1 MFSYAYSKLRLDN
14 VLYYQNTSTQW
25 NAMPLSFYDSMNGRK
40 VGEMSWKIN
49 NKLELIDKN

>member
-1 MFSYAYSKLRLDN
+1 
-14 VLYYQNTSTQW
+14 
-25 NAMPLSFYDSMNGRK
+25 MPLSFYDSMNGRK